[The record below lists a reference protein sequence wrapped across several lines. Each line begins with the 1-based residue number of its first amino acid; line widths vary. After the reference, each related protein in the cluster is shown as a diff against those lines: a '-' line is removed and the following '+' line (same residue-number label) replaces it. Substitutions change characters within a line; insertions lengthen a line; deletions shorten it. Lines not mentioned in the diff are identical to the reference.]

1 MGLLNN
7 SNTAFEADDNAAD
20 TAAKVDTKAAA
31 NDKPAT
37 DKVAATGGDTKA
49 KTTAAPAAASTST
62 AVAVKNNNAVAIA
75 ENLRKLEAMK
85 DALPVEYNTLAQM
98 TAQQGN
104 IMDRETKTVLGD
116 TVVFEVLSYQDSFVV
131 SPEDEDAPDDVVRYS
146 NDGVICSDGTDVQ
159 VHLTWLKENGYP
171 KARLKQRVIVVG
183 AVQSAA
189 KTDAYNGT
197 LVQFDVAPSS
207 RVQWQR
213 YLANAAYGLKI
224 GKYTE
229 DTVNKVKVETKLA
242 QGGGN
247 NTYTLMQFSVAQ

>member
-7 SNTAFEADDNAAD
+7 DKFESDDNAAADNTKSANAKPETKAEAKVDAAAKSAATAD
-20 TAAKVDTKAAA
+20 TAAK
-31 NDKPAT
+31 
-37 DKVAATGGDTKA
+37 AAT
-49 KTTAAPAAASTST
+49 T
-62 AVAVKNNNAVAIA
+62 AVAVKGSNAVAIA

-104 IMDRETKTVLGD
+104 IIDRETKAVLGD
-116 TVVFEVLSYQDSFVV
+116 TVTFEVLSYQDSYVV
-131 SPEDEDAPDDVVRYS
+131 SPEDDDAPDDVVRYS

-159 VHLTWLKENGYP
+159 EHLVWLKANGFP

-183 AVQSAA
+183 AIQSAA

-197 LVQFDVAPSS
+197 LVQFDVSPAS

-224 GKYTE
+224 GKFTE